1 MSASVNRVT
10 KLRES
15 LNELQIDAL
24 LITNP
29 VNRKYLTGFTG
40 TAGNVLITESR
51 AVLFTDFRYV
61 TQASEQAAGFETIE
75 HDSANP
81 LAAVREAMRSAGLSK
96 LGFEQENVSYG
107 AYGRY
112 AAELGGD
119 ITLVPTAGTVERLRR
134 IKDAGEI
141 QLIREAVAVSD
152 AAFTHILP
160 FLKPGVKETDVSL
173 ELETFMRRQGAS
185 ATSFA
190 TIVAS
195 GERSALPHGVASG
208 RVLGTNEFVKMDYG
222 ALYKGYCSDMT
233 RTVFI
238 GQPTAK
244 HREIWDIVLEAQ
256 LACLAGLKPGMTGK
270 EGDALARDV
279 IAKYGYGDNF
289 GHGTGHSVGMEIHES
304 PNLNKRE
311 SSVLEPGM
319 VVTVEPG
326 IYLPGFGGV
335 RIEDMVVITETGCDI
350 LTKSSKEFITL

>member
-1 MSASVNRVT
+1 MSVVLNRIS
-10 KLRES
+10 KLRQS
-15 LNELQIDAL
+15 LEKLQVDAL
-24 LITNP
+24 LVTNP
-29 VNRKYLTGFTG
+29 VNRTYLTGFTG
-40 TAGNVLITESR
+40 TAGQVLITESR

-61 TQASEQAAGFETIE
+61 TQANEQAAGFEVVE

-81 LAAVREAMRSAGLSK
+81 LAAVREALRTAGLGR
-96 LGFEQENVSYG
+96 LGFEQENVSFG
-107 AYGRY
+107 AYQRF
-112 AAELGGD
+112 ASELGGD
-119 ITLVPTAGTVERLRR
+119 ITLVPTAGAVERLRR

-141 QLIREAVAVSD
+141 AIIREAVALSD
-152 AAFTHILP
+152 TAFSHILT
-160 FLKPGVKETDVSL
+160 FIKPGMKETEVSL
-173 ELETFMRRQGAS
+173 ELETFMRRKG
-185 ATSFA
+185 ATSTSFS

-195 GERSALPHGVASG
+195 GERSALPHGVASD
-208 RVLGTNEFVKMDYG
+208 RVIGTNEFLKMDFG

-238 GQPTAK
+238 GEPTAK
-244 HREIWDIVLEAQ
+244 HRQIWDIVLEAQ
-256 LACLAGLKPGMTGK
+256 LACLSGLKPGMTGK
-270 EGDALARDV
+270 EGDALARDI
-279 IAKYGYGDNF
+279 IAKYGYADNF

-350 LTKSSKEFITL
+350 LTKSSKQFITL